1 MFQARSLSRSLLGAA
16 VLVAATTLAGSP
28 AGAATEPAPA
38 GFRAQSLT
46 WTSAARGWALGTA
59 PCGDASCTSVVRTLD
74 GGQTWSAGGTLASPL
89 SPPGEPGV
97 TDVDFADARHGW
109 AYGPSLERT
118 SDGGRTW
125 SPAPLPGDGR
135 QVLALVAEPG
145 LVHAVVSPCEV
156 GLPPYECTTAP
167 TLWRAT
173 ASGRRWQP
181 VDGVALPVGSWP
193 VLAAHGRSTYVV
205 GQQPPPAPDA
215 FFATEDGRRWSARP
229 SPCDKEGNG
238 DVLADVAPTSRRDVA
253 LACVGSAGFSKAAKR
268 VFRSDDGARTTT
280 PAGITPEWGIASEL
294 AATPGGTLALAST
307 SSGSWIYLNDTG
319 AEVWTTPVEEG
330 DGGAGWND
338 LTFTGEDVG
347 WVVYSPAA
355 GYPGDGTLLTTA
367 DGGRT
372 WTKAPVSGP

>member
-1 MFQARSLSRSLLGAA
+1 MHGAA
-16 VLVAATTLAGSP
+16 HAVA
-28 AGAATEPAPA
+28 
-38 GFRAQSLT
+38 
-46 WTSAARGWALGTA
+46 
-59 PCGDASCTSVVRTLD
+59 
-74 GGQTWSAGGTLASPL
+74 
-89 SPPGEPGV
+89 
-97 TDVDFADARHGW
+97 
-109 AYGPSLERT
+109 
-118 SDGGRTW
+118 
-125 SPAPLPGDGR
+125 GDG
-135 QVLALVAEPG
+135 
-145 LVHAVVSPCEV
+145 
-156 GLPPYECTTAP
+156 
-167 TLWRAT
+167 
-173 ASGRRWQP
+173 
-181 VDGVALPVGSWP
+181 VGS
-193 VLAAHGRSTYVV
+193 
-205 GQQPPPAPDA
+205 PPAPDA

-280 PAGITPEWGIASEL
+280 PAGITPEWGIASKL

-355 GYPGDGTLLTTA
+355 GYPGDGTRRSASTRSRRSSALVT
-367 DGGRT
+367 
-372 WTKAPVSGP
+372 